1 MFDEQGVRM
10 NPLSL
15 DQLVAC
21 RGGLEPFRTDLGQF
35 LGAYSRSVVRRAPYC
50 AFLTG
55 TVAFFEA
62 LAYALEE

>member
-1 MFDEQGVRM
+1 MFDERSVLM
-10 NPLSL
+10 SPLSL
-15 DQLVAC
+15 NQLVAC
-21 RGGLEPFRTDLGQF
+21 RGGMEPFRTDLGQF
-35 LGAYSRSVVRRAPYC
+35 LGAYSRSVIRRAPYC